1 MDPMTT
7 DATTRSGE
15 LSSVANSLRLLEE
28 LAAVPE
34 AGVSALARQ
43 LEVSKS
49 TVDRLLR
56 TLAGR
61 GFVEQNPDNRRYR
74 LTFKIAVL
82 AEGVRSRTGIVEIA
96 RPFLKELDDR
106 LQEGANLGVL
116 VEGSLV
122 YADSIN
128 SPQMFRI
135 AARPGTTLP
144 AYCTGG
150 GKALLA
156 FLPPAELDRYL
167 EGLVLERHTANTLTT
182 VPALKAA
189 LEEIRGKGFS
199 LDRGELLEEAFCAA
213 APVLDAK
220 GAGIAAISVTATQS
234 RFEPKRERII
244 EAVRTAAAQMSELLA
259 TQPPSLL

>member
-1 MDPMTT
+1 MTT
-7 DATTRSGE
+7 DTTTRSGE
-15 LSSVANSLRLLEE
+15 LNSVANSLRLLEE

-34 AGVSALARQ
+34 AGVSELARQ

-82 AEGVRSRTGIVEIA
+82 AEGVRSRTGIVEVA

-156 FLPPAELDRYL
+156 FLPSEQLDRYL
-167 EGLVLERHTANTLTT
+167 KDLTPERHTANTLTT
-182 VPALKAA
+182 IPAIRAA
-189 LEEIRGKGFS
+189 LEDIRRKGFA

-213 APVLDAK
+213 APVLDT
-220 GAGIAAISVTATQS
+220 AGTGVAAISVTATQS
-234 RFEPKRERII
+234 RFESKREQII
-244 EAVRTAAAQMSELLA
+244 EAVRTAAAQMSELVA
-259 TQPPSLL
+259 SRPSSLR